1 MYKFI
6 AVYSLLFSLKV
17 IKSLDFGKRVF
28 QIKENGILNK
38 KYRPLEWAAL
48 WIWFS
53 FFIYDYLRM
62 KVPSNFA
69 LEILSASLGFLPL
82 PQFRQSNPS
91 SLNTQ

>member
-53 FFIYDYLRM
+53 FFIYD
-62 KVPSNFA
+62 
-69 LEILSASLGFLPL
+69 
-82 PQFRQSNPS
+82 
-91 SLNTQ
+91 